1 MKRLD
6 QQIWGSEDEEDI
18 DEEQNKNEAKVD
30 PYHGKQQELPE
41 PEDFEM
47 PDDLN
52 LDGEEKDD
60 KDGETETENPFEI
73 DAMKEALQEEQKEN
87 DDEDKD
93 KGNKNGLEVSSDEE
107 GEGNDAEQ
115 VDL

>member
-60 KDGETETENPFEI
+60 KDGETE
-73 DAMKEALQEEQKEN
+73 
-87 DDEDKD
+87 
-93 KGNKNGLEVSSDEE
+93 
-107 GEGNDAEQ
+107 AES
-115 VDL
+115 V